1 MPPIREPAHTQKSA
15 RLSSHSSLP
24 SLGKREISGS
34 GSILNLRVSHF
45 TQLAMSSVVQACGST
60 GTNTGEGGG
69 SLSVSELAAAA
80 VGVGGE
86 TDTGG
91 QVGGTFLLLLLLLL
105 LLEVVSELE
114 VEDSSELEE
123 ELLLLLLLRALRG
136 RSLVLDTSLVV
147 FVSCAASSVV
157 SAGVVVSVVVVEVLV
172 DAPTQF
178 GRASWCMA

>member
-1 MPPIREPAHTQKSA
+1 MRDPAHTQKSA
-15 RLSSHSSLP
+15 RLSSHSSFP

-34 GSILNLRVSHF
+34 GSILNLRVSHL

-60 GTNTGEGGG
+60 GTSTGEGG
-69 SLSVSELAAAA
+69 SLSVSESAAGT
-80 VGVGGE
+80 GVGGE
-86 TDTGG
+86 TDTGR
-91 QVGGTFLLLLLLLL
+91 QVGGSRLLTLLSLLLLLVLLL

-114 VEDSSELEE
+114 VDSSELEE
-123 ELLLLLLLRALRG
+123 ELLLLLLRALRG
-136 RSLVLDTSLVV
+136 RSLGLDASLVV

-157 SAGVVVSVVVVEVLV
+157 SAGVVSVVVVEVLV

>member
-1 MPPIREPAHTQKSA
+1 MRDPAHTQKSA

-34 GSILNLRVSHF
+34 GSILNLRVSHL

-60 GTNTGEGGG
+60 GTSTGEGG
-69 SLSVSELAAAA
+69 SLSVSELAAGT
-80 VGVGGE
+80 GVGGE
-86 TDTGG
+86 TDTGR
-91 QVGGTFLLLLLLLL
+91 QVGGSRLLTLLSLLLLLL

-114 VEDSSELEE
+114 VDSSELEE
-123 ELLLLLLLRALRG
+123 ELLLLLLRALRG
-136 RSLVLDTSLVV
+136 RSLGLDASLVV

-157 SAGVVVSVVVVEVLV
+157 SAGVGSVDVVEVLV

>member
-1 MPPIREPAHTQKSA
+1 MRDPAHTQKSA
-15 RLSSHSSLP
+15 RLSSHSSFP

-34 GSILNLRVSHF
+34 GSILNLRVSHL

-60 GTNTGEGGG
+60 GTSTGEGG
-69 SLSVSELAAAA
+69 SLSVSESAAGT
-80 VGVGGE
+80 GVGGE
-86 TDTGG
+86 TDTGR
-91 QVGGTFLLLLLLLL
+91 QVGGSRLLTLLSLLLLLL

-114 VEDSSELEE
+114 VDSSELEE
-123 ELLLLLLLRALRG
+123 ELLLLLLRALRG
-136 RSLVLDTSLVV
+136 RSLGLDASLVV

-157 SAGVVVSVVVVEVLV
+157 SAGVVSVVVVEVLV